1 MEVYRQGSIT
11 AAARALNLTQP
22 AVSQHIAGLEVA
34 VGRPLFVR
42 NAAGVVPTAAADEL
56 AADVGDKLDAAESAL
71 ASARARSVDVAG
83 ALQIIGHADFLA
95 EVVCERLRDLLSVGV
110 RIRMQAASQDL
121 IESMLV
127 EGHCDLGISAFATLD
142 KRLRC
147 ELIWAENVMV
157 VAPPSVAQRIL
168 AAPTLRQ
175 GLVAEPLLAYSLE
188 LPLIDQWLERNR
200 LAGEPLQPAVIGQDL
215 RALRSVLRSG
225 FGWTALP
232 GYLCQPEL
240 DRGEL
245 VEIPAP
251 HARGQL
257 HYYLVWAPSA
267 LRTPRVAHA
276 RQAILWA
283 LGQREGQ
290 AATAPSPSRQA

>member
-1 MEVYRQGSIT
+1 MSLPRLRTFIEVYRQGSIT

-42 NAAGVVPTAAADEL
+42 SATGVSPTSAADEL

-95 EVVCERLRDLLSVGV
+95 EVVCERLRDLLEVGV
-110 RIRMQAASQDL
+110 RVRMQTGARDL
-121 IESMLV
+121 IENMLV
-127 EGHCDLGISAFATLD
+127 EGHCDLGISAFATVD

-147 ELIWAENVMV
+147 ELIRAENVMV
-157 VAPPSVAQRIL
+157 VAPPAVAARIMN
-168 AAPTLRQ
+168 APSLRQ
-175 GLVAEPLLAYSLE
+175 GLVDEPLVAYSFE
-188 LPLIDQWLERNR
+188 LPMIDQWLERNR
-200 LAGEPLQPAVIGQDL
+200 LAGEPLIPAVIGQDL
-215 RALRSVLRSG
+215 RALRSLLRSG

-232 GYLCQPEL
+232 GYLCQREL
-240 DRGEL
+240 DQGEL

-257 HYYLVWAPSA
+257 NYYLVWAPSA

-283 LGQREGQ
+283 LGKKEG
-290 AATAPSPSRQA
+290 AD